1 MTALERNRRRTER
14 FRIIKRP
21 RLKQAWPRFSITSRE
36 RLRNQTTAEHAYQN
50 EPMEPPGLDEMTVTA
65 MKAEV
70 ESLLFDA
77 NGSCTVLDMANAIA
91 GSPQVMTVHAEAA
104 AEDSTA
110 GSEGPVNFIG
120 RIFMGMRL
128 GGASSREKNR
138 QVKRRYDL
146 MKALGQLES
155 RPSSSG
161 TRISTWEEAKEELRS
176 VVSFPPENL
185 LEVPHID
192 ETADEIATDSLTQY
206 KKRLQD
212 INRRRVH
219 DELESLS
226 KWQQVAKV
234 STLPAIGKDGAGLDA
249 ADALM
254 AKRLTEEYEKRDERL
269 KSKAVQE
276 MDERMKQKERD
287 EEAQRR
293 ASSLMRQLSAEDKSR
308 VFHALNDNGPPTQVI
323 AQDGIDSIQRE
334 SIQRLSHGQWLNDEV
349 ISYFLVMLSKRDEE
363 MCREDPSRKRCHF
376 FKSFFITKLLNEG
389 HTNPAIDG
397 KYEYKNV
404 KRWSKKVPGT
414 CFVVF
419 TRVLGA
425 IREAAA
431 LTILM
436 LYPSFAGKDIFKLD
450 KIIFPINQGSMHWV
464 CAVIYMQEKRIQF
477 FDSMG
482 DDGMTYLE
490 SLFEYVKDEHQDKKG
505 SPLPDQDQWRLVPC
519 TRDTPRQLNGTSFFS
534 NGCFRL
540 LLLFLS
546 FLTFLVFC
554 FVSLD
559 QALTVESS
567 LACLRTL

>member
-14 FRIIKRP
+14 FRITKRP
-21 RLKQAWPRFSITSRE
+21 RLKQAWPRFSVTSRD

-50 EPMEPPGLDEMTVTA
+50 EPMEPPHLDEMTVTA

-91 GSPQVMTVHAEAA
+91 GSPQVMTLHAEAA
-104 AEDSTA
+104 AEDNINT
-110 GSEGPVNFIG
+110 SEGPVKFIG

-128 GGASSREKNR
+128 GGATSREKTR

-146 MKALGQLES
+146 MKALGQLEA

-192 ETADEIATDSLTQY
+192 ENADEVADSLSQY

-212 INRRRVH
+212 VNRQRVH

-249 ADALM
+249 ADSLM
-254 AKRLTEEYEKRDERL
+254 SQRLAEEYEKRDERL

-287 EEAQRR
+287 EEAKKR
-293 ASSLMRQLSAEDKSR
+293 ASSLMQQLSPEDKKR
-308 VFHALNDNGPPTQVI
+308 VMNALNELGPPTQVI
-323 AQDGIDSIQRE
+323 AQDGLDSIQRE
-334 SIQRLSHGQWLNDEV
+334 SIQRLLPGQWLNDEV

-376 FKSFFITKLLNEG
+376 FKSFFMTKLLNEG
-389 HTNPAIDG
+389 HTNPALDG

-419 TRVLGA
+419 C
-425 IREAAA
+425 
-431 LTILM
+431 
-436 LYPSFAGKDIFKLD
+436 S
-450 KIIFPINQGSMHWV
+450 
-464 CAVIYMQEKRIQF
+464 CACACCE
-477 FDSMG
+477 G
-482 DDGMTYLE
+482 
-490 SLFEYVKDEHQDKKG
+490 
-505 SPLPDQDQWRLVPC
+505 
-519 TRDTPRQLNGTSFFS
+519 
-534 NGCFRL
+534 RL
-540 LLLFLS
+540 LYLLLIFY
-546 FLTFLVFC
+546 
-554 FVSLD
+554 
-559 QALTVESS
+559 
-567 LACLRTL
+567 

>member
-14 FRIIKRP
+14 FRIVKRP

-50 EPMEPPGLDEMTVTA
+50 EPMELLRLDEMTVTA
-65 MKAEV
+65 MNAEV

-77 NGSCTVLDMANAIA
+77 NGSCTVLDIANAIA

-104 AEDSTA
+104 AEDKDSSA
-110 GSEGPVNFIG
+110 SEGPVKFIG

-128 GGASSREKNR
+128 GGASSRERNR

-146 MKALGQLES
+146 MKALGQLEA
-155 RPSSSG
+155 RPSASG

-185 LEVPHID
+185 LEIPHID
-192 ETADEIATDSLTQY
+192 EAADEIATDSLTQY

-212 INRRRVH
+212 INRQRVH

-249 ADALM
+249 ADSLM
-254 AKRLTEEYEKRDERL
+254 SKRLAEEYEKRDERL

-276 MDERMKQKERD
+276 MDERMQQKERD

-293 ASSLMRQLSAEDKSR
+293 ASSLMQQLSAEDHNR
-308 VFHALNDNGPPTQVI
+308 VMHALNDIGPPTQVI
-323 AQDGIDSIQRE
+323 AQDGLDSIQRE
-334 SIQRLSHGQWLNDEV
+334 SIQRLSPGQWLNDEV

-419 TRVLGA
+419 ALALGT
-425 IREAAA
+425 IKDTTT

-436 LYPSFAGKDIFKLD
+436 LYPSVIGKDIFKLD
-450 KIIFPINQGSMHWV
+450 KIVFPINQGSMHWV

-482 DDGMTYLE
+482 DDGMMYLE

-505 SPLPDQDQWRLVPC
+505 SPLPNPDQWRLVRC
-519 TRDTPRQLNGTSFFS
+519 TRDTPRQLNGTSLFS
-534 NGCFRL
+534 NECFR
-540 LLLFLS
+540 FFDLS
-546 FLTFLVFC
+546 FCFSLLTC
-554 FVSLD
+554 FSFVLLD
-559 QALTVESS
+559 
-567 LACLRTL
+567 